1 MYFLLVLAPNSPVLV
16 FFCMCLP
23 HVFTHSPVLTA
34 EMYSGSVYS
43 VVFRQARSLKG
54 YPALFL
60 LQPAVTHPLRPF
72 SYHFLSKSH
81 PHTHTSHI
89 PNLRHSQAGF
99 KCPPPHST
107 APFDK
112 SKQRDTSL
120 FLITLLLVAF
130 KGAQSIFVNQYPT
143 SICVP

>member
-81 PHTHTSHI
+81 PPPHTHTFPTYLTSAI
-89 PNLRHSQAGF
+89 PRLDLSALLHTHLH
-99 KCPPPHST
+99 PST
-107 APFDK
+107 SR
-112 SKQRDTSL
+112 SKEIL
-120 FLITLLLVAF
+120 LYYLLLYYLWHLKAL
-130 KGAQSIFVNQYPT
+130 NQYL
-143 SICVP
+143 